1 MKFTNRLTR
10 SYYRE
15 QIQVDIQGCLVN
27 NRKMKCLAFVAMIT
41 VQMKIILRRGYS
53 RFEVP

>member
-15 QIQVDIQGCLVN
+15 QIQVDIQGCPVN
-27 NRKMKCLAFVAMIT
+27 NKKMKCLAFVAMIT